1 MKDKSRDLLNRME
14 DREKRDISDEEFT
27 RLVEKEF
34 EIYNAMT
41 PLEQRAFD
49 RDLRNYEDREVR
61 TGKASARKSGKTD
74 TPSVNRIVKNIE
86 AMGKRP
92 KLKF

>member
-1 MKDKSRDLLNRME
+1 ME

-49 RDLRNYEDREVR
+49 RDLRN
-61 TGKASARKSGKTD
+61 
-74 TPSVNRIVKNIE
+74 
-86 AMGKRP
+86 
-92 KLKF
+92 